1 MSQDA
6 SSLLKIYKDFLPT
19 IQGLFA
25 GDVSVMLADRQCFV
39 SYLPSKKQDLHIKA
53 GDPLKPGTAM
63 VQAMQEKR
71 RIVIRGDKAVYGESF
86 IAVAMPLFD
95 SAGDVIGAMC
105 ADSTTERQD
114 MLKEMADKLA
124 DSISVV
130 ASTTEEISAQTEE
143 TAAVSRLLSHKTL
156 DSQKK
161 IQETDQVLGLIKS
174 VASQTNLLGLN
185 AAIEAARVGEQ
196 GRGFGVVAEEIRKLA
211 ANSSDSVKQIE
222 DIIKGVQTGSV
233 EIHIQMNQVD
243 SVIAQI
249 AQAITNV
256 AGAIQ
261 QISGMAHELE
271 GLAQKESEE

>member
-1 MSQDA
+1 MTQDA
-6 SSLLKIYKDFLPT
+6 SAILNGYRDSLPT
-19 IQGLFA
+19 IQGLFTD
-25 GDVSVMLADRQCFV
+25 DVSIMLADQKCFLA
-39 SYLPSKKQDLHIKA
+39 YLPSKKQDLHIKP
-53 GDPLKPGTAM
+53 GDPLKSGTAM
-63 VQAMQEKR
+63 VQAMQEKHR
-71 RIVIRGDKAVYGESF
+71 VVIRGDKAVYGEAF

-95 SAGDVIGAMC
+95 AMGEVVGALC
-105 ADSTTERQD
+105 VDSTTERQD

-143 TAAVSRLLSHKTL
+143 TAAVSRLLAQKTL

-196 GRGFGVVAEEIRKLA
+196 GRGFGVVAEEIRNLA
-211 ANSSDSVKQIE
+211 ANSADSVKKIE
-222 DIIKGVQTGSV
+222 DIIKGVQTGSI
-233 EIHIQMNQVD
+233 EIHSQMNQVD

-261 QISGMAHELE
+261 QISGMAHQLE
-271 GLAQKESEE
+271 DLAQKETE